1 MKIYEKPHTYT
12 VVLRGPMLMLSG
24 SNTVNDYNHGS
35 DIRIGD
41 EEE

>member
-1 MKIYEKPHTYT
+1 MKIYEKPQTHT

-24 SNTVNDYNHGS
+24 SNTVNDYNRS